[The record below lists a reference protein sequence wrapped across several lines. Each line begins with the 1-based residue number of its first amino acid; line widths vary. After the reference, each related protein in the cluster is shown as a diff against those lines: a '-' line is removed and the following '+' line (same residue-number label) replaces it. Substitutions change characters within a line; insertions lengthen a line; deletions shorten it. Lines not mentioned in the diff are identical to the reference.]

1 MFDTILIANRGEI
14 ACRVIKTAR
23 AMGIRT
29 VAIYSEADTHARHV
43 RLADEAYLIGPA
55 AARESYLVA
64 DKIIA
69 AAKKSGAQAIHPG
82 YGFLSENAAFAD
94 ACAKAGIVFIG
105 PPANAI
111 RAMGLKDAAK
121 ALMEKAGV
129 PVVPGYHGADQSDKT
144 LIDAATKIG
153 FPVLIKAVAGG
164 GGKGMRRVDA
174 AGEFAAALEGAR
186 REAASAFG
194 NDAVLVEKYVT
205 KPRHVEIQVFADAHG
220 NAVYLFE
227 RDCSLQRRH
236 QKVVEEAPAPDMP
249 DAVRRA
255 MGEAAVTAALAIGY
269 QGAGTVE
276 FIVDGS
282 RGLRPDGFYFMEMN
296 TRLQVEHPV
305 TEKITGQDLVEWQ
318 LRVAAGEPLPLTQ
331 DQLRIEGHA
340 VEVRLYAEDPAR
352 GFLPATGK
360 LLRLK
365 LPVDDGHVR
374 VDSGVEEGDQVSVH
388 YDPMIAK
395 VIAWDTTREAALRRL
410 KGALQGSVVAGL
422 ATNLSFLSRVMGH
435 PAFRAG
441 DVDTGFIDR
450 HLNDLVPADGQAD
463 ERTLALAALDHL
475 LTLQERYRQI
485 AAQTA
490 DPWSPWAAADGWRA
504 NGETSLVLRFDDGGE
519 IRDVGVAFTRDG
531 YTLGLAGGE
540 IRARASRRADG
551 ALIADLAGDKITA
564 EVARAGDD
572 IYVVIGGVTHKLK
585 YYDPGVAADETA
597 GVGGGIVSPMPGK
610 VMRVMAKVGDTVKRG
625 APLLILE
632 AMKMEHTLIA
642 PTDGVV
648 KKFAAVEGEQVS
660 EGAVLA
666 VVEAEVEAQ

>member
-1 MFDTILIANRGEI
+1 MFESILIANRGEI

-29 VAIYSEADTHARHV
+29 VAVYSEADAKARHV
-43 RLADEAYLIGPA
+43 RLADEAHLIGPP
-55 AARESYLVA
+55 AARDSYLVTE
-64 DKIIA
+64 KIIA
-69 AAKKSGAQAIHPG
+69 AAQKSGAQAIHPG

-94 ACAKAGIVFIG
+94 VCAKVGVTFIG
-105 PPANAI
+105 PPADAI

-129 PVVPGYHGADQSDKT
+129 PVVPGYHGPDQSDKT
-144 LIDAATKIG
+144 LTSAAKKIG
-153 FPVLIKAVAGG
+153 FPLLIKAVAGG
-164 GGKGMRRVDA
+164 GGKGMRRVDSMQD
-174 AGEFAAALEGAR
+174 FAAALEGAR

-194 NDAVLVEKYVT
+194 NDAVLIEKYVT
-205 KPRHVEIQVFADAHG
+205 KPRHVEIQVFADGHG

-236 QKVVEEAPAPDMP
+236 QKVIEEAPAPGMP
-249 DAVRRA
+249 EEMRRA
-255 MGEAAVTAALAIGY
+255 MGEAAVKAALAIGY

-331 DQLRIEGHA
+331 DQLRIRGHA
-340 VEVRLYAEDPAR
+340 VEARLYAEDPAR

-365 LPVDDGHVR
+365 LPQGDAHVR
-374 VDSGVEEGDQVSVH
+374 VDAGVEEGDLVSVH

-395 VIAWDTTREAALRRL
+395 VIAWGETREAALRRL

-422 ATNLSFLSRVMGH
+422 TTNLPFLARIMGH
-435 PAFRAG
+435 AAFRAG

-450 HLNDLVPADGQAD
+450 HLSDLIPADGKAD
-463 ERTLALAALDHL
+463 DRTLALAALDHL
-475 LTLQERYRQI
+475 LALDENYRAQ
-485 AAQTA
+485 AAATS
-490 DPWSPWAAADGWRA
+490 DRWSPWASANGWRM
-504 NGETSLVLRFDDGGE
+504 NGETSLVLRFDDNGE
-519 IRDVGVAFTRDG
+519 IRDVGVAFTASG
-531 YTLGLAGGE
+531 YVLGLANGE
-540 IRARASRRADG
+540 IAARAARRADG
-551 ALIADLAGDKITA
+551 ALVADLAGDKISA
-564 EVARAGDD
+564 EVVRAGND
-572 IYVVIGGVTHKLK
+572 IYVTVGGVTRKLK
-585 YYDPGVAADETA
+585 FYDPGVAADLSSDA
-597 GVGGGIVSPMPGK
+597 GGGIVSPMPGK
-610 VMRVMAKVGDTVKRG
+610 VMRVMAKAGDKVKRG

-642 PTDGVV
+642 PADGVV
-648 KKFAAVEGEQVS
+648 KKLSAVEGEQVS

-666 VVEAEVEAQ
+666 VVEAKEE